1 MSVTVPRKGTRGVPF
16 PRFMRGFANRMILR
30 QFRRGG
36 MRTQGG
42 IPTFLLETVGARS
55 GQVRRA
61 ALGYV
66 EEADGS
72 WLVIGSAAGAAWNP
86 GWVHNLAKQPEAV
99 IEFEDGRRIDVR
111 AESPTGADL
120 EAAWA
125 RIGQDAPEYV
135 GYRAKTDREIP
146 VVRLRRR

>member
-1 MSVTVPRKGTRGVPF
+1 
-16 PRFMRGFANRMILR
+16 MILR

-42 IPTFLLETVGARS
+42 IPTFLLETVGAKT

-66 EEADGS
+66 EEEPGS

-86 GWVHNLAKQPEAV
+86 GWVHNLAKQPDAT
-99 IEFEDGRRIDVR
+99 IEFADGRRVGVR
-111 AESPTGADL
+111 AESPAGTDL
-120 EAAWA
+120 KRAWA
-125 RIGQDAPEYV
+125 RIARDAPEYV
-135 GYRAKTDREIP
+135 GYRSKTDREIP
-146 VVRLRRR
+146 VVRLRQR